1 MSGACPTAVGYGSQP
16 HALRQSAD
24 AGLLAGTQQWEV
36 SGDAGGCECSITVVV
51 GSVCMYVVE
60 EWELVRA
67 ALALF
72 DRCVIWIAVLA
83 TFTLG
88 APPLREGRSCHAA
101 RSWLRERG
109 AACPVGPGP
118 VIGARAARNVLRNR
132 KRDRPSHETLDTDT
146 DTASRPAFAEMVRF
160 SRRVVASP
168 ARRGP
173 HLSPRQSS

>member
-1 MSGACPTAVGYGSQP
+1 MTYGSR
-16 HALRQSAD
+16 LRQSAT
-24 AGLLAGTQQWEV
+24 AVGLCWLLAGMQQWEV

-101 RSWLRERG
+101 RSWLRER

>member
-1 MSGACPTAVGYGSQP
+1 MQ
-16 HALRQSAD
+16 HN
-24 AGLLAGTQQWEV
+24 
-36 SGDAGGCECSITVVV
+36 VVV
-51 GSVCMYVVE
+51 GAAWGRVSVDVVE

-118 VIGARAARNVLRNR
+118 VIGARAARNVLRKR
-132 KRDRPSHETLDTDT
+132 KRDKPSHEPLDTDT
-146 DTASRPAFAEMVRF
+146 DTASRPAFAEIRCGSLDVSWPHRLDVAPTCRLDKVVDLVVITHLVVGGGQ
-160 SRRVVASP
+160 RRVEPIPVEQQAE
-168 ARRGP
+168 R
-173 HLSPRQSS
+173 

>member
-1 MSGACPTAVGYGSQP
+1 MTYGSR
-16 HALRQSAD
+16 LRQSAT
-24 AGLLAGTQQWEV
+24 AVGLCWLLAGMQQWEV

-101 RSWLRERG
+101 CAS
-109 AACPVGPGP
+109 AGP
-118 VIGARAARNVLRNR
+118 RAQLDQ
-132 KRDRPSHETLDTDT
+132 DR
-146 DTASRPAFAEMVRF
+146 
-160 SRRVVASP
+160 
-168 ARRGP
+168 
-173 HLSPRQSS
+173 